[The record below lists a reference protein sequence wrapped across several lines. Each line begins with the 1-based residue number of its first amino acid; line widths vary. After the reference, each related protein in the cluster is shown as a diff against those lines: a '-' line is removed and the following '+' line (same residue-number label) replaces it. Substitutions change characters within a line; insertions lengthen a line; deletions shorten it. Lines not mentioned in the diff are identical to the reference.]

1 MVFFRN
7 HDFFPYQ
14 TLFSPTTM
22 DYVSKKLLPFAAFL
36 WVSFSTLFI
45 ALFRFLSGTP
55 NFRMETTSSGVSIAK
70 SSNLIEPEIPETEN
84 EPGSLEVSECEG
96 LEEEKHNSDDDKP
109 KFVFKFEYQTYR
121 EEQIEHDLPSSSST
135 NKYEFLPGEDL
146 SRSIKEP
153 EAVRLTV
160 KECFSDSGESFADRV
175 SGNMIK
181 GVEEEAAYAES
192 RVEKLE
198 QTPAEGLSKDEE
210 GMKPD
215 EVSSKDE
222 ADVEAG
228 LFVQER
234 SIVKGKE
241 VVDPVLPSEESM
253 AFEYDELESIASTR
267 SLSSTGD
274 GLLSDY
280 DSEEEDLSS
289 FVSSLNS
296 VYRADDDLEDEDSNY
311 TMEELHKEVGSE
323 VNDTNDSKDGYV
335 QSKSSELRAWD
346 SEDGNN
352 GLEVLWEHQDLIEQ
366 MQMELKKV
374 KATGLPTILEDD
386 ECPRIVI
393 EDLKPWKIEEKFH
406 HQDRMS
412 ELHRFYRSYRE
423 RMRKFDILNYQKM
436 YATSFLQTKDP
447 LESMPSTQKSEA
459 PALTSLF
466 SQKLMLLKRKKSAFD
481 PMENFVKELQSALE
495 TVYVGQMCLSWEI
508 LHWQYQKALELYD
521 SDHFSRRRYNEV
533 AGEFQQF
540 QVLLQRFIENEP
552 FEGPRL
558 QNYVRKRVV
567 MRNLLQVPMIRED
580 GSKDKKARRREKD
593 AGTIT
598 SDELVEILEESIR
611 IMWRFI
617 RTDKDANSASV
628 KLRKKGTQIQ
638 SGEDPARVE
647 LFTEV
652 YTSLQK
658 KEKRVKEMMRSG
670 SCILRKF
677 QKKQPAEAENNVVYF
692 FCQVEMK
699 LVGRVLNMS
708 NITTEQL
715 VWCRSKLRQIN
726 FVGKRMIHVDP
737 SFSLFPC

>member
-436 YATSFLQTKDP
+436 YATK
-447 LESMPSTQKSEA
+447 
-459 PALTSLF
+459 
-466 SQKLMLLKRKKSAFD
+466 
-481 PMENFVKELQSALE
+481 
-495 TVYVGQMCLSWEI
+495 
-508 LHWQYQKALELYD
+508 
-521 SDHFSRRRYNEV
+521 
-533 AGEFQQF
+533 
-540 QVLLQRFIENEP
+540 
-552 FEGPRL
+552 
-558 QNYVRKRVV
+558 
-567 MRNLLQVPMIRED
+567 D

-677 QKKQPAEAENNVVYF
+677 QKKQQKEENNVVYF

>member
-210 GMKPD
+210 
-215 EVSSKDE
+215 
-222 ADVEAG
+222 EAG

-552 FEGPRL
+552 FEA
-558 QNYVRKRVV
+558 
-567 MRNLLQVPMIRED
+567 ED

-677 QKKQPAEAENNVVYF
+677 QKKQQKEEESSSSSAAAEAENNVVYF

>member
-1 MVFFRN
+1 
-7 HDFFPYQ
+7 
-14 TLFSPTTM
+14 
-22 DYVSKKLLPFAAFL
+22 
-36 WVSFSTLFI
+36 
-45 ALFRFLSGTP
+45 
-55 NFRMETTSSGVSIAK
+55 METTSSGVSIAK

-160 KECFSDSGESFADRV
+160 KECFSDSGESF
-175 SGNMIK
+175 
-181 GVEEEAAYAES
+181 AES

-677 QKKQPAEAENNVVYF
+677 QKKQQKEEESSSSSAAAEAENNVVYF